1 MMKALLV
8 TRMAT
13 CVEAA
18 EISQLVIKG
27 DAVECESEDYE
38 PEEEITKY
46 TEANS
51 SSAALMTKR
60 KKQKKRRNS
69 KTQMWLLC

>member
-27 DAVECESEDYE
+27 DAVECESEDDE
-38 PEEEITKY
+38 PEEEITYEVHGGELVVGSSDYQTK
-46 TEANS
+46 EAEEK
-51 SSAALMTKR
+51 A
-60 KKQKKRRNS
+60 KQ
-69 KTQMWLLC
+69 